1 MSKRLGGI
9 LVLIVGAGLM
19 LYSMAR
25 TFHLLSATLPAG
37 QEILAAV
44 ALLGFD
50 LGLVAW
56 LIVFLKGAEGGM
68 QRAIAALMIVID
80 LIAVVSGFLGDT
92 LLVSG
97 DSGLLQAMD
106 MGSRQ
111 TIVMVTALAIAAN
124 IAAVIFF
131 HMASPEN
138 LRRMTEEA
146 ARDKIQSQA
155 LSAISQQ
162 ANLLAEELA
171 PVIAADW
178 VRNMRADF
186 SAALIDR
193 QDVKQL
199 PAAQPAQLA
208 SAKPGRMDS
217 FKAAFSG
224 SGKAPEMVAMADD
237 SPEPIIVKLDKLS
250 HAVNVEK
257 VAAAAQSKGRG
268 RPKKSG

>member
-1 MSKRLGGI
+1 MSKKLGSI

-25 TFHLLSATLPAG
+25 TFHLLSATLPPG

-56 LIVFLKGAEGGM
+56 LVTFLKGAEGGL
-68 QRAIAALMIVID
+68 QRAISALMIVIN
-80 LIAVVSGFLGDT
+80 LIAVVVGFLGDT

-97 DSGLLQAMD
+97 ESGLLVALDQS
-106 MGSRQ
+106 SRQ
-111 TIVMVTALAIAAN
+111 TIVMATALAIAAN
-124 IAAVIFF
+124 IAAVIFY
-131 HMASPEN
+131 HMASPDN
-138 LRRMTEEA
+138 MRRMTEEA

-155 LSAISQQ
+155 LAAISQQ

-178 VRNMRADF
+178 VRSMRADF
-186 SAALIDR
+186 SAALVATD
-193 QDVKQL
+193 DVKQL
-199 PAAQPAQLA
+199 PSATPI
-208 SAKPGRMDS
+208 AKPTIAEQ
-217 FKAAFSG
+217 FTAAFSG
-224 SGKAPEMVAMADD
+224 NGHKPGEMASLNSEGELVT
-237 SPEPIIVKLDKLS
+237 
-250 HAVNVEK
+250 
-257 VAAAAQSKGRG
+257 VAAPVVAKKG